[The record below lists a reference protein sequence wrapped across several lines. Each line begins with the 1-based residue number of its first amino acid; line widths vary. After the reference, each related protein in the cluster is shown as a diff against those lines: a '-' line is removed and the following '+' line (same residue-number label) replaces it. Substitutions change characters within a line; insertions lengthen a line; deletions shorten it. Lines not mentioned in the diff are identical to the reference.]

1 MIIWIASYPKCGN
14 TWIRSLLSAYYFSKD
29 GEFEFSLLKNIKQ
42 FPSIDFFQKNI
53 DSVEEASAN
62 WIPIQKK
69 IKETNKVYFLKTHN
83 VFGSYKGNSFTS
95 PEYTLGA
102 INIVRDPRNVITSL
116 MNHFSIKEEE
126 ALKLISNVNRNLR
139 DRNDKNNYATYSF
152 ISSWNNNYNSWK
164 FTKNINKILIKYEDL
179 EDDIEKSFTRI
190 IEFTNKIMRKE
201 NKIDIKKLKRS
212 IETTSFDLLKKK
224 EEKEGFDEAIYSSDD
239 GKNKSFFNLGKKND
253 YKKLLKKKTVQS
265 IEDIFKKEM
274 KELGYL

>member
-29 GEFEFSLLKNIKQ
+29 GEFKFSLLKNIKQ
-42 FPSIDFFQKNI
+42 FPSVDFFQKNI
-53 DSVEEASAN
+53 NSVEEASAR

-179 EDDIEKSFTRI
+179 EDDIERSFTRI

-224 EEKEGFDEAIYSSDD
+224 EEKEGFDEAIYSSED
-239 GKNKSFFNLGKKND
+239 GKNKSFFNLGKNND

>member
-14 TWIRSLLSAYYFSKD
+14 TWVRSLLSAYYFSKD
-29 GEFEFSLLKNIKQ
+29 GEFNFDLLKNIKQ
-42 FPSIDFFQKNI
+42 FPSIDFFQKKI
-53 DSVEEASAN
+53 DSIEEASAN

-69 IKETNKVYFLKTHN
+69 IKATNKVYFLKTHN

-179 EDDIEKSFTRI
+179 ENDIEKVSQ
-190 IEFTNKIMRKE
+190 K
-201 NKIDIKKLKRS
+201 
-212 IETTSFDLLKKK
+212 
-224 EEKEGFDEAIYSSDD
+224 
-239 GKNKSFFNLGKKND
+239 
-253 YKKLLKKKTVQS
+253 
-265 IEDIFKKEM
+265 
-274 KELGYL
+274 